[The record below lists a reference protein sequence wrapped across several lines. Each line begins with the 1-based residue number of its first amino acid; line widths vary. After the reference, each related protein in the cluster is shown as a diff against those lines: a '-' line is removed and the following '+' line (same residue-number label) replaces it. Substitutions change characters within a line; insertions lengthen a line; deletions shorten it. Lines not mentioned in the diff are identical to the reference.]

1 MSVLCF
7 LEEYSL
13 LDLGSPVQENRNK
26 SVNSSLLD
34 DQLLALGMFCCMIK
48 FIKDAQVQSYLI
60 NYLQNYLYNM
70 NFWMNKWHKIFFFSE
85 ISLLMFNR
93 A

>member
-13 LDLGSPVQENRNK
+13 LDLGSPVQETKNK

-34 DQLLALGMFCCMIK
+34 DQLLALGMFCCIRK
-48 FIKDAQVQSYLI
+48 CIKDTRV
-60 NYLQNYLYNM
+60 
-70 NFWMNKWHKIFFFSE
+70 
-85 ISLLMFNR
+85 
-93 A
+93 